1 MRLLS
6 VYEFCK
12 QSGISRALF
21 YKLVREGKGP
31 RIMKVGRRTL
41 VSCQAAEEWQHT
53 MEVPRQAA

>member
-6 VYEFCK
+6 VSEFCQ

-21 YKLVREGKGP
+21 YKLVREGNGP

-41 VSCQAAEEWQHT
+41 ISGQAAEEWQRA